1 MEKVSLEYES
11 TTVTRDR
18 AAVKSRFLVLDYFV
32 FGYTA
37 YIALFTL
44 VFHET
49 MSAPLSILAL
59 HAFILTAMILVPP
72 RGARWETVPI
82 QGWTRHVRGFARF
95 FRYAYPLLLILFFF
109 EEGHQTVNAMWS
121 ATPHWFEGYLY
132 GADLKI
138 FGEFPAVI
146 MNDWV
151 GPLQDELLHGFYL
164 SYYFIFVGGVTFA
177 WFGTKGE
184 PQPARG
190 FQTTLT
196 AVILSFF
203 LCFVWYPYLPARG
216 PWENPGLMA
225 GMTPFEGFA
234 FVPTIERIIAH
245 GAVSGGCFP
254 SSHVAGAWGT
264 VFGLFGF
271 HRRASL
277 MLGVFATG
285 MSVACVYTRYH
296 HAIDVAAG
304 LTAAAVGAFI
314 SYKLTAS
321 KAPAQ

>member
-1 MEKVSLEYES
+1 MEKVSLEYKS
-11 TTVTRDR
+11 TAVSRDR
-18 AAVKSRFLVLDYFV
+18 ADVKSRFLVLDYFV
-32 FGYTA
+32 LGYTT

-44 VFHET
+44 IFRDT
-49 MSAPLSILAL
+49 MSDPTAILAL
-59 HAFILTAMILVPP
+59 HAFIIIAMILVPP
-72 RGARWETVPI
+72 RGAKWETVPI
-82 QGWTRHVRGFARF
+82 EGWMRHVRGFARF

-121 ATPHWFEGYLY
+121 AAPHWFEGFLY
-132 GADLKI
+132 GADTRI
-138 FGEFPAVI
+138 FGELPAVI

-151 GPLQDELLHGFYL
+151 GPVQDELMHGFYF
-164 SYYFIFVGGVTFA
+164 SYYFIFVGGVSFA
-177 WFGTKGE
+177 WFGANGA
-184 PQPARG
+184 PRPARG

-196 AVILSFF
+196 AVIVSFF

-225 GMTPFEGFA
+225 GMTPFEGYL
-234 FVPTIERIIAH
+234 FVPIIEKIIAH

-254 SSHVAGAWGT
+254 SSHVAGAWST
-264 VFGLFGF
+264 VFGLAGF
-271 HRRASL
+271 HRKGAL
-277 MLGVFATG
+277 VLGVLATG

-304 LTAAAVGAFI
+304 LAAAALGTFI

-321 KAPAQ
+321 KTQSE